1 VAIRRTLQYG
11 DAWFPSM
18 VTPTS
23 VAAVRQLLREGAE
36 QRGRPAPGITTGV
49 VASLGDG
56 APSRQAL
63 VSSLANGFKM
73 PLEQAEAIPVTG
85 VGREAADRMAGHFA
99 AGAEELVVSF
109 AGGDWFKQ
117 VELLA
122 EARQAL

>member
-1 VAIRRTLQYG
+1 VAIRRTLEYG

-23 VAAVRQLLREGAE
+23 VAAVRQILHDGAE
-36 QRGRPAPGITTGV
+36 QRGRKPPGITTGV

-73 PLEQAEAIPVTG
+73 PLEQAESIPITG
-85 VGREAADRMAGHFA
+85 AGREAADRMATHFA

-122 EARQAL
+122 QARQSV